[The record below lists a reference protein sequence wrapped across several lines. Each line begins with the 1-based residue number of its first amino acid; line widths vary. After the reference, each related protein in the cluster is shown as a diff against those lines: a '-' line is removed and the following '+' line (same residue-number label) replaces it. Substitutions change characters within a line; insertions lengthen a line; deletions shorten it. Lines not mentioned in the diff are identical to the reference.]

1 MIRMLVLLWI
11 SVFSVTQAF
20 AQPADGDTVHLE
32 VGSPEI
38 DGRVFPTH
46 SARNRTY
53 VGDGAAPV
61 STWTNDL
68 TVGDSA
74 GAQVHRWISRGVG
87 LGPEGEGISWELHQ
101 TYDART
107 LRPLTYYRWSDDGRS
122 MRLRI
127 EGTRVRGEERVPSE
141 QQPRVI
147 DRTID
152 RPGFFAGASDLVPMA
167 ITLRPG
173 LVVTAPV
180 WAPAMAATQVRVF
193 TVVGRE
199 RVQVEGD
206 EMEGW
211 KIEER
216 VRGNDRILATWYV
229 TDVSP
234 FMLLAVSEL
243 PDGRP
248 QRITGVPL
256 DGPAET
262 R

>member
-1 MIRMLVLLWI
+1 MLVLLWI
-11 SVFSVTQAF
+11 AVFSVTEAS
-20 AQPADGDTVHLE
+20 AQLANADTIHLE
-32 VGSPEI
+32 VGSPAI
-38 DGRVFPTH
+38 DGRVFPSH

-127 EGTRVRGEERVPSE
+127 EGTRVRGEERVPGE
-141 QQPRVI
+141 REPRVI

-216 VRGNDRILATWYV
+216 VRGNERILATWYV

>member
-1 MIRMLVLLWI
+1 MRTLVRLSLVMT
-11 SVFSVTQAF
+11 SLARPAA
-20 AQPADGDTVHLE
+20 AQPAANDTIHLE

-38 DGRVFPTH
+38 DGRLFPSH

-53 VGDGAAPV
+53 VDGGGAPV

-74 GAQVHRWISRGVG
+74 GTEVHRWISRGVG
-87 LGPEGEGISWELHQ
+87 LSPEGAGISWELHQ

-107 LRPLTYYRWSDDGRS
+107 LAPLTYYRWSDDGRS

-127 EGTRVRGEERVPSE
+127 EGTRVRGEERVPGES
-141 QQPRVI
+141 QPRVI

-152 RPGFFAGASDLVPMA
+152 RRGFFAGASDLVPMA
-167 ITLRPG
+167 IALRPG

-180 WAPAMAATQVRVF
+180 WAPAMERTQVRVF

-199 RVQVEGD
+199 RVLVEGD
-206 EMEGW
+206 EATGW

-216 VRGNDRILATWYV
+216 MRGDDRILATWYV

-234 FMLLAVSEL
+234 FMLLAESEL
-243 PDGRP
+243 PDGRR
-248 QRITGVPL
+248 QRITGVSL
-256 DGPAET
+256 DGP

>member
-1 MIRMLVLLWI
+1 MTRTLALLSMTWI
-11 SVFSVTQAF
+11 SATHVAT
-20 AQPADGDTVHLE
+20 AQPAAGDTIHLE

-38 DGRVFPTH
+38 DGRVFPPH

-53 VGDGAAPV
+53 VGEGGPPV

-74 GAQVHRWISRGVG
+74 GTQVHRWVSRGVG
-87 LGPEGEGISWELHQ
+87 LSPEGNGVSWELHQ
-101 TYDART
+101 TYDSRT
-107 LRPLTYYRWSDDGRS
+107 LAPLTYYRWSDDGRS

-127 EGTRVRGEERVPSE
+127 DGTRVRGEERLPGES
-141 QQPRVI
+141 QPRTI

-152 RPGFFAGASDLVPMA
+152 RRGFFAGASDLVPMA
-167 ITLRPG
+167 IALRPG

-180 WAPAMAATQVRVF
+180 WAPAMERTQVRVF
-193 TVVGRE
+193 TVLGRE
-199 RVQVEGD
+199 ALRVEGD
-206 EMEGW
+206 EVTGW

-216 VRGNDRILATWYV
+216 IRGDDRILATWYV

-234 FMLLAVSEL
+234 FMLLAESTL
-243 PDGRP
+243 ADGRR
-248 QRITGVPL
+248 QRITGVAL
-256 DGPAET
+256 DGP

>member
-1 MIRMLVLLWI
+1 MRMLVLL
-11 SVFSVTQAF
+11 SMTCASA
-20 AQPADGDTVHLE
+20 AQMGAAQLSAGDTIHLE

-38 DGRVFPTH
+38 DGRIFPSH

-53 VGDGAAPV
+53 VGEGGPPI

-74 GAQVHRWISRGVG
+74 GMQVHRWVSRGVG
-87 LGPEGEGISWELHQ
+87 LSPEGDGISWELHQ

-107 LRPLTYYRWSDDGRS
+107 LAPLTYYRWSDDGRS

-127 EGTRVRGEERVPSE
+127 DGARVRGEERVPGES
-141 QQPRVI
+141 QPRMI

-152 RPGFFAGASDLVPMA
+152 RRGFFAGASDLVPMA
-167 ITLRPG
+167 IRLRSG

-180 WAPAMAATQVRVF
+180 WAPAMERTQVRVF

-199 RVQVEGD
+199 SLRVEGD
-206 EMEGW
+206 EVSGW

-229 TDVSP
+229 TDASP
-234 FMLLAVSEL
+234 FMLLAESTL
-243 PDGRP
+243 ADGRR
-248 QRITGVPL
+248 QRITGVAL
-256 DGPAET
+256 DGP

>member
-1 MIRMLVLLWI
+1 MRMLMLLSM
-11 SVFSVTQAF
+11 SVMSAAEVAAMQLAT
-20 AQPADGDTVHLE
+20 GDTIHLE

-38 DGRVFPTH
+38 DGRVFPSH

-53 VGDGAAPV
+53 VGEGDRPV

-74 GAQVHRWISRGVG
+74 GMQVHRWVSRGVG
-87 LGPEGEGISWELHQ
+87 LSPEGEGISWELHQ

-107 LRPLTYYRWSDDGRS
+107 LAPLTYYRWSDDGRS

-127 EGTRVRGEERVPSE
+127 EGTRVRGEERIPGE
-141 QQPRVI
+141 PGPRTI

-167 ITLRPG
+167 IDLRPG

-180 WAPAMAATQVRVF
+180 WAPAMDVTQVRVF
-193 TVVGRE
+193 SVIGTE
-199 RVQVEGD
+199 RVRVEG
-206 EMEGW
+206 EEVTGW

-216 VRGNDRILATWYV
+216 VRGSERILSTWYV
-229 TDVSP
+229 TDESP
-234 FMLLAVSEL
+234 FMLLAEGEL
-243 PDGRP
+243 ADGRR
-248 QRITGVPL
+248 QRITGVAL
-256 DGPAET
+256 DGPP